1 MKKHILLLSLM
12 SFLLF
17 FSVGLKA
24 QEESMQGVVYY
35 VQMDKVDFEPT
46 GRPQFDQFAS
56 TMPTEYE
63 FEKVLYFDKD
73 HALFADSPNPA
84 GEPMSRRE
92 RWFYHMSKY
101 GRKPS
106 ATLNK
111 MYLDFEKGEKTE
123 LLEFMTREFRMS
135 SPIEQMAWKMTG
147 EFKSIL
153 GYTCMGAQMVDG
165 EDDLIAYFTPEI
177 PVASGPDKYN
187 GLPGIILAIEKNG
200 YTTYLA
206 SKIEMKDVEEFLV
219 EPDSGKKV
227 SQEELDEIIEEKI
240 EEFKEERM
248 GRPGQPHGRR
258 H

>member
-1 MKKHILLLSLM
+1 MKKHILLISLM

-17 FSVGLKA
+17 SSSGLKA
-24 QEESMQGVVYY
+24 QEGSIQGAVYY
-35 VQMDKVDFEPT
+35 VQMDKVEFEPT

-63 FEKVLYFDKD
+63 FEKVLYFDED
-73 HALFADSPNPA
+73 HALFTDSPNPSK
-84 GEPMSRRE
+84 EPMSRRE

-101 GRKPS
+101 GKKPK

-123 LLEFMTREFRMS
+123 LLEFMTREFRVS
-135 SPIEQMAWKMTG
+135 SPIEQSAWKMTG
-147 EFKSIL
+147 ELKSIL
-153 GYTCMGAQMVDG
+153 DYTCMGAQMMDG
-165 EDDLIAYFTPEI
+165 EDEIIAYFTPQI

-187 GLPGIILAIEKNG
+187 GLPGIILAVEKNG

-206 SKIEMKDVEEFLV
+206 SKIEMKEVDEFLE
-219 EPDSGKKV
+219 EPKNGKKV
-227 SQEELDEIIEEKI
+227 TQEELDEIIQEKI

-248 GRPGQPHGRR
+248 GQSGRPHR